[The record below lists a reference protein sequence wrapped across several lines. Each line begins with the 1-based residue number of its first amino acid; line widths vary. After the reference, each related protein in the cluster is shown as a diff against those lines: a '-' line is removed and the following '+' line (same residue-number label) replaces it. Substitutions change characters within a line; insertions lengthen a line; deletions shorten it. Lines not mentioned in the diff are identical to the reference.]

1 VPSDPFY
8 HDLFF
13 DNKIS
18 SQQQQQKDAS
28 ADDLG
33 EKKDAA
39 GGAKKAA
46 AVDDPLSDLHT
57 NVKNLE
63 TAVDRLWSAELE
75 LTKFHAVMGPFLKS
89 GGGGADEIKSVRVM
103 GKRVSTTEATL
114 AFIGRDKPLGTAFDR
129 SMTLSCISTA
139 HFSKIVDFARR
150 QRIAPRGSRVRAPTA
165 PPSNQHQLQ
174 VDLQM
179 YGLQTADIYTPLM
192 LPHEMQA
199 VIEMTGKENAKTELL
214 FKSSRDGKAYPK
226 MLSSAQGKSG
236 LLFALQDNDTHRFG
250 TFIDGELTSPDDP
263 DDTDDYSVP
272 VFFFSLS
279 GAYNAPTK
287 IDVPEEDQEVA
298 VAGTEGAVEDDKE
311 RPRANVCIGDGY
323 LWLGYGDDGPAA
335 DLSSCN
341 QRMPKDLLLGITER
355 SIEMATGVWP
365 PPAASHSSIWKY
377 GRWCVLMGSD

>member
-1 VPSDPFY
+1 MEKLVKSSHPSSLAAVFPWDGIGETRRVAYHGKWRLPRFGAAAIHRRPCVDRDLLYADKALAAIEQSAKQMRKKLRQQAKTIKDLITSNGGQPVVTGSLSEEIEVNVGGGTVLCVPRKPLLLPGVSDSFVAYLLLHHLDGLPKDTEGRPFLDADPIYIDWLFDEIANVGAADAQGETKEIVFEPGPDDPFY

-28 ADDLG
+28 AHDLG

-129 SMTLSCISTA
+129 CEEHTHAARHKTL
-139 HFSKIVDFARR
+139 
-150 QRIAPRGSRVRAPTA
+150 P
-165 PPSNQHQLQ
+165 
-174 VDLQM
+174 
-179 YGLQTADIYTPLM
+179 
-192 LPHEMQA
+192 
-199 VIEMTGKENAKTELL
+199 
-214 FKSSRDGKAYPK
+214 
-226 MLSSAQGKSG
+226 
-236 LLFALQDNDTHRFG
+236 
-250 TFIDGELTSPDDP
+250 
-263 DDTDDYSVP
+263 
-272 VFFFSLS
+272 FSLF
-279 GAYNAPTK
+279 P
-287 IDVPEEDQEVA
+287 V
-298 VAGTEGAVEDDKE
+298 
-311 RPRANVCIGDGY
+311 
-323 LWLGYGDDGPAA
+323 
-335 DLSSCN
+335 
-341 QRMPKDLLLGITER
+341 
-355 SIEMATGVWP
+355 GV
-365 PPAASHSSIWKY
+365 
-377 GRWCVLMGSD
+377 